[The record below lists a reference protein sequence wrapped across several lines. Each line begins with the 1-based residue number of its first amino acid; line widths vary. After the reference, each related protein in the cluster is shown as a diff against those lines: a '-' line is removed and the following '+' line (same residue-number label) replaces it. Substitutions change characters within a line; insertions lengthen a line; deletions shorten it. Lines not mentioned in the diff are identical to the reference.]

1 MKSNQLT
8 YIESEDKLNLNIH
21 VEETPTSIFT
31 FFVIIGGLIGISPFA
46 ALIISI
52 LNKNHPGFG
61 FIFSFIIAALVV
73 FYLFRMAFW
82 NKYGVE
88 RYTITKESVNLTAD
102 YKFYKD
108 NVSTLTGNG
117 IKVELID
124 IKQNTEN
131 KLTTAKL
138 SFWLNEK
145 QTVSTIDL
153 PIDTLKEVITDIE
166 KYLRS
171 SKLCQTHSQD

>member
-8 YIESEDKLNLNIH
+8 YTESADKLNLDIH

-31 FFVIIGGLIGISPFA
+31 FFVIIGGMIGISPFA

-52 LNKNHPGFG
+52 TNKNHPGFG
-61 FIFSFIIAALVV
+61 FIFSFIIAALVA

-88 RYTITKESVNLTAD
+88 RYTITKKSVNLTAN
-102 YKFYKD
+102 YKFHKD

-117 IKVELID
+117 IIVELID

-131 KLTTAKL
+131 NLTTAKL

-145 QTVSTIDL
+145 QIVSTIDL
-153 PIDTLKEVITDIE
+153 PVDTLKEVIRYIE
-166 KYLRS
+166 NYLGS
-171 SKLCQTHSQD
+171 TK